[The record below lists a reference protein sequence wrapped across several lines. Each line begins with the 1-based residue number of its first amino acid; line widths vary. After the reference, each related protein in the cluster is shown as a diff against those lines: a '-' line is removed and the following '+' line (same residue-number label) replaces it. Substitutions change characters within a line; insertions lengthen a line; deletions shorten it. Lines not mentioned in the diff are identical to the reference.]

1 MCSALYIF
9 ASPFSFGHCVVLSV
23 FDLRIRVTSLW
34 YHQTLLNTL
43 TKSTTNLS
51 IESIAAC
58 AGPPREIL
66 HGGTRLLWGHG
77 DRLMFLSK
85 LRIWGPIKPLV
96 YFRKCFIY
104 CDKHNQLMQQG
115 VIRLSWFIV
124 LNKLNIVENTKKIWK
139 NQNKTSMTKT
149 PFRDSQVPSW
159 LAVPRTDV
167 SAEPLLS

>member
-1 MCSALYIF
+1 MRSALYIF
-9 ASPFSFGHCVVLSV
+9 ASPFSFGHCVVCLSSIYG
-23 FDLRIRVTSLW
+23 FGLPLW
-34 YHQTLLNTL
+34 YYQTLLNTL
-43 TKSTTNLS
+43 TKSSTYLS
-51 IESIAAC
+51 IESIATC

-66 HGGTRLLWGHG
+66 HGETRLLWGHG

-96 YFRKCFIY
+96 YFRKWFIY